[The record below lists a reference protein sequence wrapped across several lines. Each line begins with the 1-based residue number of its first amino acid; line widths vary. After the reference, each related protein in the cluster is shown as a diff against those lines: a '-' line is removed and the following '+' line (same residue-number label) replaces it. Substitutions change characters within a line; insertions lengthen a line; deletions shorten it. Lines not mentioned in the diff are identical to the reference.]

1 LFYVSLGIALGLI
14 MFLGI
19 VFYLQANPLTFYET
33 IEVIPEVDIPSLIQS
48 ILTMMGM
55 SVVAGFIP
63 AWFVTRQDILKAI
76 WGR

>member
-1 LFYVSLGIALGLI
+1 MEIA
-14 MFLGI
+14 
-19 VFYLQANPLTFYET
+19 PT
-33 IEVIPEVDIPSLIQS
+33 IEAGLLIRS
-48 ILTMMGM
+48 ILTMMAM